1 MKRRSVFLGALA
13 TSATTYYTVP
23 ANTRSKLILLHVA
36 PTSGT
41 TTIPNLSIKVG
52 NTTIPVVTAQS
63 LTVGNS
69 ATYFSS
75 TEYVMLEA
83 GTLVVAH
90 SNNSAC
96 SLIITVEEETSVA
109 STF

>member
-1 MKRRSVFLGALA
+1 MKARTIYVNEMG

-23 ANTRSKLILLHVA
+23 TNTRSKLILLHVA
-36 PTSGT
+36 PTSAT

-63 LTVGNS
+63 LAVGTS

>member
-1 MKRRSVFLGALA
+1 MKARTIYVGEMG

-36 PTSGT
+36 PTSAT

-52 NTTIPVVTAQS
+52 STTIPVVTAQS
-63 LTVGNS
+63 LAVGTS

-75 TEYVMLEA
+75 TEYVMLET

-96 SLIITVEEETSVA
+96 SLIITVEETNYIA
-109 STF
+109 RTA

>member
-1 MKRRSVFLGALA
+1 MKAKTIYVDQLG
-13 TSATTYYTVP
+13 TTTTTYYTVP
-23 ANTRSKLILLHVA
+23 ANTRSKLVLLHVA
-36 PTSGT
+36 PTSAT

-52 NTTIPVVTAQS
+52 STTIPVVTAQS
-63 LTVGNS
+63 LAVGTS

-96 SLIITVEEETSVA
+96 SLIITVEESNYIARTA
-109 STF
+109 